1 MWLLLIGWI
10 FRFETQTAPPAELKA
25 NAIKAVELDPS
36 DHRTR
41 RAAAFG
47 YFFDHQLQMFD
58 NEATLATTMAPN
70 DAQVLA
76 EMGTML
82 TMSGQWDRG
91 VKLVTKAN
99 ALNAGS
105 AHGWYHTA
113 LFYDYFRQGQYQR
126 AVDII
131 QFHQAQN
138 LVETQQK
145 YVAVYAELGN
155 IDKAREHWNKCV
167 ELDPK
172 WPIERMQEILILW
185 NFPKD
190 FAQRYLQSFAKAGY
204 R

>member
-1 MWLLLIGWI
+1 
-10 FRFETQTAPPAELKA
+10 
-25 NAIKAVELDPS
+25 
-36 DHRTR
+36 
-41 RAAAFG
+41 
-47 YFFDHQLQMFD
+47 MFD

-145 YVAVYAELGN
+145 YVAIYAELGN

-167 ELDPK
+167 EFDPK